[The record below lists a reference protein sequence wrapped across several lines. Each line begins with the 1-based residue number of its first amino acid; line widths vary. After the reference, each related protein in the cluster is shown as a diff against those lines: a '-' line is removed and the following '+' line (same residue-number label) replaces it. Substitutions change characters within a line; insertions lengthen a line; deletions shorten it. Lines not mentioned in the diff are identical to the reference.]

1 MRSFYWVFLQ
11 LFLFGLLAPI
21 SAHAQRG
28 ALTAPRNLDELTAK
42 ASVIVVGR
50 VVSAAVEPHP
60 DYPNLMTTVVTLR
73 VSETLKGTTGATYTF
88 RQFIWDIRDRQ
99 TAQGYRRGQEV
110 LLFMNAENANRLT
123 SPVGLEQ
130 GRFSI
135 SQDREGKSLAVNGR
149 GNVGL
154 FQGMATA
161 KARAGIS
168 AQAQQ
173 SLTKQEPGPLSLEVL
188 KQLVQTKTEAK

>member
-1 MRSFYWVFLQ
+1 MRRSYWVFLQ
-11 LFLFGLLAPI
+11 LFLFGLLVPI
-21 SAHAQRG
+21 SANGQRG

-99 TAQGYRRGQEV
+99 TAQGYRRGQE
-110 LLFMNAENANRLT
+110 
-123 SPVGLEQ
+123 
-130 GRFSI
+130 
-135 SQDREGKSLAVNGR
+135 
-149 GNVGL
+149 
-154 FQGMATA
+154 
-161 KARAGIS
+161 
-168 AQAQQ
+168 
-173 SLTKQEPGPLSLEVL
+173 
-188 KQLVQTKTEAK
+188 